1 MKKRNQ
7 MRLILGIT
15 LTAALSIT
23 SCKSKEKTV
32 TKELESKGEVE
43 IVEHCSG
50 ESYFSNNKYFRANAT
65 GESLDRE
72 TAKKKA
78 RSNAMAELAKS
89 IRATMKIV
97 GDNYVNST
105 EFNNKEEVTESFNE
119 LARTVVDEEISGAV
133 KICDKLTQKSDD
145 KKYVSYIAL
154 ELSGHKIAS
163 KYHETLSK
171 DDKIKADY
179 NYEKFKETFEKEMEK
194 LGNR

>member
-7 MRLILGIT
+7 IALILGIA
-15 LTAALSIT
+15 LTSAISIVG
-23 SCKSKEKTV
+23 CKSKKKAI
-32 TKELESKGEVE
+32 TKQLESNGEVE
-43 IVEHCSG
+43 IIEYCSG

-89 IRATMKIV
+89 ITATMKIV

-133 KICDKLTQKSDD
+133 KICDKLTQKGD
-145 KKYVSYIAL
+145 KRYVSYIAI
-154 ELSGHKIAS
+154 ELSGQKIAS
-163 KYHETLSK
+163 KYPETLSK
-171 DDKIKADY
+171 EDKIKAD
-179 NYEKFKETFEKEMEK
+179 
-194 LGNR
+194 

>member
-7 MRLILGIT
+7 IALILGIT
-15 LTAALSIT
+15 LTAAISIVG
-23 SCKSKEKTV
+23 CKSKEKTV
-32 TKELESKGEVE
+32 TKQQESNSEVE
-43 IVEHCSG
+43 IVEYCSG

-78 RSNAMAELAKS
+78 RSNAMAELVKS
-89 IRATMKIV
+89 IKATMKIV

-105 EFNNKEEVTESFNE
+105 EFNNKEEITESFNE

-133 KICDKLTQKSDD
+133 KICDKLTQSGD
-145 KKYVSYIAL
+145 KRYVSYIAI
-154 ELSGHKIAS
+154 ELSGQKIAS

-171 DDKIKADY
+171 GDKIKADY

-194 LGNR
+194 LENR

>member
-7 MRLILGIT
+7 IALILGIT
-15 LTAALSIT
+15 LTAAISIVG
-23 SCKSKEKTV
+23 CKSKEKTV
-32 TKELESKGEVE
+32 TKQQENNSEVE
-43 IVEHCSG
+43 IVEYCSG

-78 RSNAMAELAKS
+78 RSNAMAELVKS
-89 IRATMKIV
+89 IKATMKIV

-105 EFNNKEEVTESFNE
+105 EFNNKEEITESFNE

-133 KICDKLTQKSDD
+133 KICDKLTQSGNKR
-145 KKYVSYIAL
+145 YVSYIAI
-154 ELSGHKIAS
+154 ELSGQKIAS

-194 LGNR
+194 LENR

>member
-1 MKKRNQ
+1 MKRKKQ
-7 MRLILGIT
+7 LTLILSFSFLLGMN
-15 LTAALSIT
+15 LV
-23 SCKSKEKTV
+23 SCKSKEKAV
-32 TKELESKGEVE
+32 AKELKKTGEVE

-50 ESYFSNNKYFRANAT
+50 SDYFSNKDFFRATAT

-89 IRATMKIV
+89 MKATMKIV

-119 LARTVVDEEISGAV
+119 LARTVVDEEISGAI

-145 KKYVSYIAL
+145 NRYVSYLAL
-154 ELSGHKIAS
+154 ELSGQKLTA
-163 KYHETLSK
+163 KYHEKLSSN
-171 DDKIKADY
+171 DKIKADY